1 MKKTVNTMSAR
12 EGMTA
17 ADVLTLSGEDLQ
29 TLAAAAVENAMKR
42 READSGRDLVQMR
55 AKYQEDA
62 RQEAICEMYARAA
75 GEWIE
80 GETAD
85 GTPRAALPLAYFAA
99 ICAGSALD
107 RLMYQDGGH
116 AVKLTAREAREN
128 YKDAPELAELAEAVK
143 AAEAAEAEAP
153 AEARKEA
160 REAVKAAKRDLN
172 AAAAELARAAVVV
185 ETRRTSSP
193 VAPGPEG
200 ALLES
205 ERLERV
211 FSHLPAEI
219 IGRAADMAREIYEG
233 AESVREAARI
243 VDLPEATARR
253 TWQAVRDAA
262 RAVLI
267 EDGDTAALER
277 MNDEEH
283 ARRAAKNRAAK
294 SAAEARRADEIKAA
308 KIAPSGAVRFTA
320 GRPDRLAHTA
330 KTTPA
335 ALAKLARLFYEAG
348 ASRPE

>member
-1 MKKTVNTMSAR
+1 MKKTDYR
-12 EGMTA
+12 ENLTA
-17 ADVLTLSGEDLQ
+17 ADVLTLTGEELQ

-55 AKYQEDA
+55 IKYQEDA

-80 GETAD
+80 SETAD
-85 GTPRAALPLAYFAA
+85 GKPRAALPLAYFAA

-107 RLMYQDGGH
+107 RIMYQDGGH
-116 AVKLTAREAREN
+116 AVKLSAREAREN
-128 YKDAPELAELAEAVK
+128 YKNAPELAELAEAVK

-153 AEARKEA
+153 AESRKEA
-160 REAVKAAKRDLN
+160 REAVKAARKELN

-185 ETRRTSSP
+185 ETRRTSPP
-193 VAPGPEG
+193 VAKSPEG
-200 ALLES
+200 ALIEA

-211 FSHLPAEI
+211 FSKLAPEI
-219 IGRAADMAREIYEG
+219 VDRAAELARATYEG
-233 AESVREAARI
+233 AESVREAAR
-243 VDLPEATARR
+243 LAGLTEATARR

-267 EDGDTAALER
+267 EDGDAAALER

-283 ARRAAKNRAAK
+283 ARRAAKNRADRDT
-294 SAAEARRADEIKAA
+294 AEARRADELKAA
-308 KIAPSGAVRFTA
+308 KPAPAAAVRFTA
-320 GRPDRLAHTA
+320 GRPDRLARTA

-335 ALAKLARLFYEAG
+335 ELAKLARLFYEAG